1 MAHKLNQFI
10 CDVTIACKTK
20 ANRDC
25 TDATFPH
32 LSAIG
37 CKFSRGKFICFPVLL
52 IGWFICFPALFIG
65 WFIYFPALVSGYMF
79 FRPYLLLTY
88 YLDKISCVVLGVT
101 LFSSPY
107 SPYFWR
113 RPYSLCGCT
122 CSYYFLKSVMFFFF
136 LYTLGERKRAIAKV
150 TVKRGSGN
158 VTVNDVPFTKYFGR
172 MEDRY
177 GMNL

>member
-1 MAHKLNQFI
+1 MWQLRAKQKPIAIVLTQLSRTCQPLAVSFPAASLFVFPCFWSVGLFVFPRFWSVGLFI
-10 CDVTIACKTK
+10 
-20 ANRDC
+20 
-25 TDATFPH
+25 FLH
-32 LSAIG
+32 LSVVT
-37 CKFSRGKFICFPVLL
+37 CFSALIC
-52 IGWFICFPALFIG
+52 
-65 WFIYFPALVSGYMF
+65 
-79 FRPYLLLTY
+79 Y

-107 SPYFWR
+107 SPYSWR